1 MEVEVPHPSY
11 DAWLT
16 DNDFMLVFLEIPV
29 QSSNVEYVR
38 LNTDSSVPQV
48 NAPVTVMGWGDID
61 ESDDVSTLSNVLRE
75 VEVNVISND
84 ECAESEGNTVWG
96 ETENYAHGQITNN
109 MLCAQEDG
117 VDACQG
123 DSGGPLVSKGT
134 GSDGGD
140 VQVGVVSWG
149 IGCAH
154 ADFPGVYAR
163 VSAQYDWIREEVC
176 ARSSLP
182 PAEFDCGSDTMRPGP
197 TPNQNNPPEESTF
210 VPSYSPTLSPPFFSV
225 VESVPRPT
233 PPTFYPTLWPTF
245 FSVGETVPRPTP
257 PEEPEFVPTFYPTL
271 FPMLT
276 PTSSPESWTISSS
289 NQSPEEPTFAP
300 SLTPTLS
307 PSFSP
312 TLSPSLSPTQ
322 SPDIIGGDNALETT
336 SEENW
341 LTLVSEDFTYGY
353 GSFAGDGGTKILDN
367 SKGRFGVANI
377 QESSSLISGEITLDH
392 ERHASRFKVMFSF
405 FVLRLDPEE
414 GFCLDY
420 RTNGGIDWTEERCWT
435 DRDIAVKRWTDGMSA
450 EFEVP
455 HATERLRI
463 RFRCY
468 GDSKHD
474 DVLIDAVR
482 VLALEGG
489 NDIGNGA
496 ELSTASSPIVEG
508 EDDTDLPTEFPSTY
522 TPTTSPTLSLTL
534 TPTMSPTLSPTYI
547 PTVGPTQSDQ
557 SDTPF
562 PTYNPSNASP
572 TFPEEDG
579 NDSGPTFSFFINF
592 SRENVRVRPH
602 RDPAT
607 SEAGG

>member
-1 MEVEVPHPSY
+1 MVLATTMSSTASTSSQSQLLLRGNHRNHRTLGIIHNNTNRIIGGIEAPIGRYPYAVSLFDDIGHFCGGSLVATDAVLTAAHCQGGKYSIIVGRHSLVGDPSGGERIRMEMEVPHPSY

-16 DNDFMLVFLEIPV
+16 DNDFMLVFLESPV
-29 QSSNVEYVR
+29 QSSNVEYVQ
-38 LNTDSSVPQV
+38 LNSDSSVPQV
-48 NAPVTVMGWGDID
+48 DAPLTVMGWGDID
-61 ESDDVSTLSNVLRE
+61 ESDDVSTPSNVLLE
-75 VEVNVISND
+75 VEVNVVSND
-84 ECAESEGNTVWG
+84 DCAESEGNTVRG
-96 ETENYAHGQITNN
+96 EAHNYANGQITNN

-134 GSDGGD
+134 GGDGGD

-182 PAEFDCGSDTMRPGP
+182 PSEFDCGSDTMQPGP
-197 TPNQNNPPEESTF
+197 MPDQNNPPGESTL
-210 VPSYSPTLSPPFFSV
+210 VPSYSPTWSPTFFSV

-233 PPTFYPTLWPTF
+233 PPTFYPTLGPTF
-245 FSVGETVPRPTP
+245 S
-257 PEEPEFVPTFYPTL
+257 
-271 FPMLT
+271 
-276 PTSSPESWTISSS
+276 PTSSPASWTISSS

-300 SLTPTLS
+300 SLTPTSTPTLS
-307 PSFSP
+307 PSLSP

-322 SPDIIGGDNALETT
+322 SPDIVGGDNPLETT

-353 GSFAGDGGTKILDN
+353 GSFAGDGGTKVLDN
-367 SKGRFGVANI
+367 LKGRLGVANI
-377 QESSSLISGEITLDH
+377 QESSSLISGEIALDY
-392 ERHASRFKVMFSF
+392 EKHASRFKVLFSF
-405 FVLRLDPEE
+405 YVVRVDPEE
-414 GFCLDY
+414 GFCLEY
-420 RTNGGIDWTEERCWT
+420 STNGGLDWMEERCWT
-435 DRDIAVKRWTDGMSA
+435 DRDVVVKRWTDGMSA

-455 HATERLRI
+455 QATERLRI

-482 VLALEGG
+482 VLGLEGG

-496 ELSTASSPIVEG
+496 E
-508 EDDTDLPTEFPSTY
+508 
-522 TPTTSPTLSLTL
+522 
-534 TPTMSPTLSPTYI
+534 
-547 PTVGPTQSDQ
+547 
-557 SDTPF
+557 
-562 PTYNPSNASP
+562 
-572 TFPEEDG
+572 
-579 NDSGPTFSFFINF
+579 FS
-592 SRENVRVRPH
+592 
-602 RDPAT
+602 
-607 SEAGG
+607 